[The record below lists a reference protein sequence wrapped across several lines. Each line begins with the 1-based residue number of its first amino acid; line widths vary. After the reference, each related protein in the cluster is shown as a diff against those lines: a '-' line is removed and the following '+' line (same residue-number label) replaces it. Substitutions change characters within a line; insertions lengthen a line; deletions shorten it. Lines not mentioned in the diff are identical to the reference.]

1 MKKISVIGVGKL
13 GLCFSLGLEKVG
25 YSVLGVDVSREYVD
39 KLNQKSISSFE
50 PFVEKYLKE
59 STNFEATT
67 DMSNAV
73 KYSDVIFV
81 VVATPSLENGRYDH
95 TQVDEVVSNLKVFGK
110 QKNTKELIICCTT
123 MPTYCDEI
131 SKFLK
136 DYNYNVS
143 YNPEFIAQGSIM
155 KDQSNPDMILIG
167 EASAK
172 SGDIIQEIHQ
182 NLAKNEPK
190 YHRMTRTEA
199 EITKLSLNCFLTT
212 KIAYTNMIGDIVK
225 SIGGRPEVVLE
236 AIGSDSRIGNKYLR
250 YGFGYGGPCF
260 PRDNRALA
268 LFADD
273 LDMPADISLATDR
286 LNKKHLNFQVK
297 SFTENYDKE
306 EPIFFDGAGTNIG
319 GEMVFEG
326 ITYKRGT
333 TIIEESQQLL
343 FAAQLAKFGYDVIII
358 DYEETILQVQEIY
371 EDLFHYEV
379 IND

>member
-225 SIGGRPEVVLE
+225 L
-236 AIGSDSRIGNKYLR
+236 
-250 YGFGYGGPCF
+250 
-260 PRDNRALA
+260 
-268 LFADD
+268 
-273 LDMPADISLATDR
+273 SLI
-286 LNKKHLNFQVK
+286 H
-297 SFTENYDKE
+297 
-306 EPIFFDGAGTNIG
+306 I
-319 GEMVFEG
+319 
-326 ITYKRGT
+326 
-333 TIIEESQQLL
+333 
-343 FAAQLAKFGYDVIII
+343 
-358 DYEETILQVQEIY
+358 
-371 EDLFHYEV
+371 
-379 IND
+379 